1 MIEWF
6 LGQEGFYI
14 YLFLFL
20 ALVGGAFGAPIP
32 EDLPL
37 VVGGVLVNR
46 GSANAQLLFLVC
58 YTAIVI
64 GDLIIFL
71 IGRRFGPTLFSKPW
85 VQKRMPPAR
94 IRKMKLDLE
103 KRSLLMI
110 FLARHLFYLRTITF
124 LTCGAVKMRFQR
136 FIVADMCAA
145 LVSVPIMLSLGYFAA
160 EHFEKALQIFKQIE
174 YALLVATLLL
184 LAYFY
189 YRYKSRQSEREKGKE
204 EALEKPGAGA

>member
-20 ALVGGAFGAPIP
+20 SLVGGAFGAPIP

-37 VVGGVLVNR
+37 VIGGVLINR
-46 GSANAQLLFLVC
+46 GSANMHLVFLVC
-58 YTAIVI
+58 YTAIVL

-85 VQKRMPPAR
+85 VKKRMPPAR

-124 LTCGAVKMRFQR
+124 LTCGAVKMRLER
-136 FIVADMCAA
+136 FIIADACAA
-145 LVSVPIMLSLGYFAA
+145 MVSVPFMLSLGYFAA
-160 EHFEKALQIFKQIE
+160 EHFERALVIFKRVE
-174 YALLVATLLL
+174 YALLAATILLVIWL
-184 LAYFY
+184 YVR
-189 YRYKSRQSEREKGKE
+189 YRQRQAIRSKTIPPVE
-204 EALEKPGAGA
+204 